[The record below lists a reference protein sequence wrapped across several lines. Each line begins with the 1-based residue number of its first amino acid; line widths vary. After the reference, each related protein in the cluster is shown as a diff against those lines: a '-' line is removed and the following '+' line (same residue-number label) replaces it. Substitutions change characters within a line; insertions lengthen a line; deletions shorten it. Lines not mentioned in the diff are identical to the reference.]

1 MHVLLS
7 IALAMAGGLVL
18 SRVVK
23 LLKLPNV
30 TGYLIAGLIV
40 GPCCLNLVNQTNLG
54 YIKIIS
60 TVALGFIAFSIGGE
74 FKLEHLKKLGKS
86 IVTITFC
93 QALFAVAFV
102 MLGLFALKFAF
113 PDQID
118 TPMILLLGAIATA
131 TAPAATLMVVKQ
143 YRARGIVTDTLLPV
157 VALDDAIGLMVFSI
171 CVALAKV
178 FAVGEQL
185 TFMSTVVT
193 PLLEIA
199 LSLVVGA
206 ALGALLA
213 LCMRFFRSRANRLC
227 LMIVAVLAGVGLS
240 EMNWPMGL
248 SLSSLLT
255 CMMTGAVFANM
266 RKDSL
271 QILDGTE
278 NWTPPL
284 YMLFFVISGAELDL
298 KVIPLIGIAG
308 VAYIVFRSMGKY
320 LGAFTGAAMVKADK
334 NVRNYLGLTLL
345 LQAGVA
351 IGMAQVVANT
361 PEFAAQSSQI
371 VTIVLCATLV
381 YELVGPLITKIA
393 LVKSGE
399 IEKTPKR
406 ANKGNS
412 AQTACTAVVTPE
424 TSTAAT
430 AQADTAELS
439 DSNETEK

>member
-171 CVALAKV
+171 
-178 FAVGEQL
+178 
-185 TFMSTVVT
+185 
-193 PLLEIA
+193 
-199 LSLVVGA
+199 
-206 ALGALLA
+206 
-213 LCMRFFRSRANRLC
+213 
-227 LMIVAVLAGVGLS
+227 
-240 EMNWPMGL
+240 
-248 SLSSLLT
+248 
-255 CMMTGAVFANM
+255 
-266 RKDSL
+266 
-271 QILDGTE
+271 
-278 NWTPPL
+278 
-284 YMLFFVISGAELDL
+284 
-298 KVIPLIGIAG
+298 
-308 VAYIVFRSMGKY
+308 
-320 LGAFTGAAMVKADK
+320 
-334 NVRNYLGLTLL
+334 
-345 LQAGVA
+345 
-351 IGMAQVVANT
+351 
-361 PEFAAQSSQI
+361 
-371 VTIVLCATLV
+371 
-381 YELVGPLITKIA
+381 
-393 LVKSGE
+393 
-399 IEKTPKR
+399 
-406 ANKGNS
+406 
-412 AQTACTAVVTPE
+412 
-424 TSTAAT
+424 
-430 AQADTAELS
+430 
-439 DSNETEK
+439 

>member
-18 SRVVK
+18 SRIVK

-30 TGYLIAGLIV
+30 TGYLIAGLLV
-40 GPCCLNLVNQTNLG
+40 GPCCFNLVNETNLA

-74 FKLEHLKKLGKS
+74 FKIEHIKKLGKS

-113 PDQID
+113 PEQIN

-178 FAVGEQL
+178 FATGEQL
-185 TFMSTVVT
+185 TVMSTLVT
-193 PLLEIA
+193 PLLEIV
-199 LSLVVGA
+199 LSLTIGGV
-206 ALGALLA
+206 LGLLLA
-213 LCMRFFRSRANRLC
+213 LCMKFFKSRANRLC

-240 EMNWPMGL
+240 EMKWPMGL

-255 CMMTGAVFANM
+255 CMMIGAVFANM

-298 KVIPLIGIAG
+298 KVIPMIGIAG
-308 VAYIVFRSMGKY
+308 VAYIIFRSLGKY
-320 LGAFTGAAMVKADK
+320 IGAFSGASLVKADK
-334 NVRNYLGLTLL
+334 NVRNFLGLTLL
-345 LQAGVA
+345 PQAGVA

-361 PEFAAQSSQI
+361 QEFAAYSSQI
-371 VTIVLCATLV
+371 VTIVLCATLI
-381 YELVGPLITKIA
+381 YELVGPLITKVA
-393 LVKSGE
+393 LEKAGE
-399 IEKTPKR
+399 IEKSPKKIKTQKVEKTCIADASVSSPE
-406 ANKGNS
+406 ANNS
-412 AQTACTAVVTPE
+412 
-424 TSTAAT
+424 
-430 AQADTAELS
+430 S
-439 DSNETEK
+439 DKNKSSNNDKIE

>member
-1 MHVLLS
+1 
-7 IALAMAGGLVL
+7 MAGGLVL

-23 LLKLPNV
+23 LLRLPNV
-30 TGYLIAGLIV
+30 TGYLIAGLLV
-40 GPCCLNLVNQTNLG
+40 GPCCFNLVNETNLG

-102 MLGLFALKFAF
+102 MLGLFALKLAF
-113 PDQID
+113 PDQIN

-178 FAVGEQL
+178 FAAGEQL

-193 PLLEIA
+193 PLLEIV
-199 LSLVVGA
+199 LSLATGG

-213 LCMRFFRSRANRLC
+213 LCMRFFKSRANRLC
-227 LMIVAVLAGVGLS
+227 LMIVAVLVGVGLS
-240 EMNWPMGL
+240 EMKWPMGL

-255 CMMTGAVFANM
+255 CMMIGAVFANM

-298 KVIPLIGIAG
+298 KVIPMIGIAG
-308 VAYIVFRSMGKY
+308 VAYILFRSIGKY
-320 LGAFTGAAMVKADK
+320 LGAFTGAALVKADK

-345 LQAGVA
+345 PQAGVA

-393 LVKSGE
+393 LTKSGE
-399 IEKTPKR
+399 IEKAPKKIKK
-406 ANKGNS
+406 AGNKALATS
-412 AQTACTAVVTPE
+412 EAAAVSEEIKV
-424 TSTAAT
+424 TAANT
-430 AQADTAELS
+430 AEASDQADK
-439 DSNETEK
+439 NK

>member
-1 MHVLLS
+1 
-7 IALAMAGGLVL
+7 
-18 SRVVK
+18 
-23 LLKLPNV
+23 
-30 TGYLIAGLIV
+30 
-40 GPCCLNLVNQTNLG
+40 
-54 YIKIIS
+54 
-60 TVALGFIAFSIGGE
+60 
-74 FKLEHLKKLGKS
+74 
-86 IVTITFC
+86 
-93 QALFAVAFV
+93 
-102 MLGLFALKFAF
+102 
-113 PDQID
+113 
-118 TPMILLLGAIATA
+118 
-131 TAPAATLMVVKQ
+131 MVVKQ

-334 NVRNYLGLTLL
+334 NVRNYLGLTLP
-345 LQAGVA
+345 QAGVA

-406 ANKGNS
+406 AKKAKS

-439 DSNETEK
+439 NNNETEK